1 MYKNFRFI
9 LFSRIITHLVTT
21 TMRLVV
27 EVVVVY
33 LVPKTITREEEV
45 RKRMET
51 IYFISVLKTLVEMC
65 GGLPDTQK
73 NLLMKISISTYISL
87 KYFAMLD

>member
-1 MYKNFRFI
+1 
-9 LFSRIITHLVTT
+9 
-21 TMRLVV
+21 MRLVV

-45 RKRMET
+45 RKKMET

-65 GGLPDTQK
+65 GGLPDTQ
-73 NLLMKISISTYISL
+73 
-87 KYFAMLD
+87 